1 MEKLVQRTT
10 KNSISMDLTPMIDVV
25 FLLLIFFML
34 SSTLVK
40 ENNLKVNLPEA
51 DGGKNTQAVNEDYII
66 TISNKGEIYFN
77 NKKMSIRSLGKKFSS
92 AGKDSNV
99 VIKGDKKVYY
109 DQVIKVMALAKQK
122 GLKKVSLAIKSN

>member
-1 MEKLVQRTT
+1 
-10 KNSISMDLTPMIDVV
+10 MDLTPMIDVV

-51 DGGKNTQAVNEDYII
+51 DGGKNTQSVNEDYII

-77 NKKMSIRSLGKKFSS
+77 NKKIDIRSLGNKFSS
-92 AGKDSNV
+92 AGKESNV

>member
-1 MEKLVQRTT
+1 MEKLIKRTT
-10 KNSISMDLTPMIDVV
+10 KNNISMDLTPMIDVV

-51 DGGKNTQAVNEDYII
+51 DGGQNSQSVNEDYII
-66 TISNKGEIYFN
+66 TIDNKGDIYFN
-77 NKKMSIRSLGKKFSS
+77 NQKTSLDVLGKKFEV
-92 AGKDSNV
+92 AGKKSNV